1 MLVHFS
7 DEAASPA
14 EKCGLL
20 TQDLCFGRG
29 WLRYLPPA
37 SILFMGALAN
47 QGPLNKVDL
56 GDWIRAG
63 CRDGERGWD
72 AEAWDPVKVWTDEEW
87 QQARDAEE
95 HGPFPFAFGPDDPAD
110 AAGANAEEIEDRERE
125 LARSDAYSQA
135 LGIAPVRT
143 MADVLRYMIACGV
156 VIERTEGEDVVYDLN
171 PDVELPAEVLP
182 LSDEDRARED
192 SLRWQ
197 DVHEATAQSI
207 IRLFDPDGE
216 DRPERKRTSLTRL
229 ARELD
234 SDFESVRAGVLN
246 LLDEGDFTTTIDIE
260 DAAPPQ
266 AFELVVD
273 RERFAATRISL
284 RFAVG
289 GNDEPDDSVV
299 S

>member
-1 MLVHFS
+1 MPVHLP

-14 EKCGLL
+14 EKRGLL
-20 TQDLCFGRG
+20 FQDLCFGRG
-29 WLRYLPPA
+29 WVRYTPPA

-47 QGPLNKVDL
+47 HGPLNKVDL
-56 GDWIRAG
+56 GDWVRAG

-87 QQARDAEE
+87 QQAREAEE
-95 HGPFPFAFGPDDPAD
+95 HGPLAFGPDDPAD
-110 AAGANAEEIEDRERE
+110 AAGANAVEIEDRERE
-125 LARSDAYSQA
+125 LARSDVYSQA

-143 MADVLRYMIACGV
+143 MADVLQYMIACGV
-156 VIERTEGEDVVYDLN
+156 VIERTESEDVVYDLN

-182 LSDEDRARED
+182 LSDEDRAKED

-207 IRLFDPDGE
+207 IRLFDPDSE

-229 ARELD
+229 AREFD

-260 DAAPPQ
+260 DAAPHQ
-266 AFELVVD
+266 VFELVVD
-273 RERFAATRISL
+273 WERFAATRIGL
-284 RFAVG
+284 RLAIG
-289 GNDEPDDSVV
+289 GNDEPDEGVAS
-299 S
+299 